1 MSWGKSV
8 GSQDVSL
15 PHAATGRPGAVG
27 VHVCMC
33 SMSVWLCVCVCLCM
47 HACCLALQLGVYI
60 LVLVSGVRALYLCC
74 ISYACL
80 CMVFLC
86 MHVVISYAW
95 L

>member
-33 SMSVWLCVCVCLCM
+33 SMSVWLCVCVCVCLCM
-47 HACCLALQLGVYI
+47 HACCLVLQLGVYI
-60 LVLVSGVRALYLCC
+60 IASGVSQWCSCIVFVLY
-74 ISYACL
+74 
-80 CMVFLC
+80 
-86 MHVVISYAW
+86 
-95 L
+95 

>member
-1 MSWGKSV
+1 MLSWGKSV

-33 SMSVWLCVCVCLCM
+33 CIGVWLCVCVWM

-60 LVLVSGVRALYLCC
+60 VASGVSQWCSCIVFVLY
-74 ISYACL
+74 
-80 CMVFLC
+80 
-86 MHVVISYAW
+86 
-95 L
+95 